1 MRPKKLDS
9 FGVHIFMG
17 RGLFLLQEK
26 INTIFKNTALWKKY
40 LSFDTLSKIARKTRF
55 YPSDTNKNK
64 TDFGVKPGVR
74 FVFIHEIIHGKNVN
88 FL

>member
-1 MRPKKLDS
+1 MHPKKLDS

-17 RGLFLLQEK
+17 RFFLLQEK
-26 INTIFKNTALWKKY
+26 INTIFKATALWKKY

-64 TDFGVKPGVR
+64 TDFGVNPGVR
-74 FVFIHEIIHGKNVN
+74 FVFLHEIIHGEM
-88 FL
+88 

>member
-64 TDFGVKPGVR
+64 TDFGVNPGVR
-74 FVFIHEIIHGKNVN
+74 FVFIHEIIHGKM
-88 FL
+88 

>member
-17 RGLFLLQEK
+17 RFFLLQEK
-26 INTIFKNTALWKKY
+26 INTIFKATALWKKY

-64 TDFGVKPGVR
+64 TNSGVNLG
-74 FVFIHEIIHGKNVN
+74 FVLFFYTKLFRVKYYYKY
-88 FL
+88 

>member
-17 RGLFLLQEK
+17 RFFLLQEK
-26 INTIFKNTALWKKY
+26 INTIFKATALWKKY

-64 TDFGVKPGVR
+64 TNSGVNLG
-74 FVFIHEIIHGKNVN
+74 FVLIFYTKLFRVKYYYKY
-88 FL
+88 